1 MVINKQIYQLGKKL
15 LVVNTPTRTIRTLLP
30 RPLACSLHCLL
41 NKPQSP
47 TPKYPDHNYPNSRCS
62 SPRPPLQGVDA
73 LFVVVFI
80 SLVRFVIGKKFF
92 AAS

>member
-1 MVINKQIYQLGKKL
+1 MVLNKQIYQLGKKL
-15 LVVNTPTRTIRTLLP
+15 LVVNTPTHFAYTAAPPALLV
-30 RPLACSLHCLL
+30 LL
-41 NKPQSP
+41 FVQQTTAPN
-47 TPKYPDHNYPNSRCS
+47 PKILNHNYPNSCCS

-73 LFVVVFI
+73 LFVVVLI